1 MKVQFN
7 RLALAEALSLL
18 TSVVPSRTPKPIL
31 KCVRLEASGECVHI
45 YATDLEVGLNYT
57 LSEVQVIE
65 PGEAVLAAD
74 RLCAIVRES
83 LDEVL
88 TLDVEETTCQ
98 IKGSDSHFT
107 IYGQEP
113 DQFPNMPD
121 VEGES
126 DIEVSL
132 LELKRGIKQCLFATA
147 KESSRYA
154 INGVLWEVQ
163 EQKMLLVATDG
174 RRLAQTRVIL
184 IKAPEADANTSIIVP
199 SKTMGL
205 VEKLGGDGNEKISI
219 KLVGSQILLSCSHVS
234 ISSNL
239 VEGNFPKY
247 EDIIPKDFDKRIT
260 LDCEAVASAV
270 RRASL
275 LASEETKGIKLSISE
290 NSLMFSGRA
299 PEAGAAEIT
308 MTIEYAGEPISV
320 GFNPQFLTDALR
332 VIQTPEFELDLG
344 QPDRPG
350 LIRSGSD
357 FQYVLMPINL
367 G

>member
-1 MKVQFN
+1 M
-7 RLALAEALSLL
+7 
-18 TSVVPSRTPKPIL
+18 
-31 KCVRLEASGECVHI
+31 
-45 YATDLEVGLNYT
+45 
-57 LSEVQVIE
+57 
-65 PGEAVLAAD
+65 
-74 RLCAIVRES
+74 
-83 LDEVL
+83 
-88 TLDVEETTCQ
+88 
-98 IKGSDSHFT
+98 
-107 IYGQEP
+107 
-113 DQFPNMPD
+113 
-121 VEGES
+121 
-126 DIEVSL
+126 
-132 LELKRGIKQCLFATA
+132 
-147 KESSRYA
+147 
-154 INGVLWEVQ
+154 
-163 EQKMLLVATDG
+163 
-174 RRLAQTRVIL
+174 
-184 IKAPEADANTSIIVP
+184 
-199 SKTMGL
+199 
-205 VEKLGGDGNEKISI
+205 
-219 KLVGSQILLSCSHVS
+219 S

-247 EDIIPKDFDKRIT
+247 EDIIPKDYDKRIV
-260 LDCEAVASAV
+260 LNSESVASAV

-308 MTIEYAGEPISV
+308 MTIDYSGEAISV

>member
-31 KCVRLEASGECVHI
+31 KCVRFEALADCVHV
-45 YATDLEVGLNYT
+45 YATDLEVGINYV

-65 PGEAVLAAD
+65 PGQTVLAAD
-74 RLCAIVRES
+74 KLSAIVRES
-83 LDEVL
+83 VDEVL
-88 TLDVEETTCQ
+88 TLDVKDGTCE
-98 IKGSDSHFT
+98 IVGCDSHFT

-113 DQFPNMPD
+113 EQFPNIPEVD
-121 VEGES
+121 GQP
-126 DIEVSL
+126 DIEVGL

-154 INGVLWEVQ
+154 INGVLWEI
-163 EQKMLLVATDG
+163 KGRKLMLVATDG
-174 RRLAQTRVIL
+174 RRLAQTNVNL
-184 IKAPEADANTSIIVP
+184 SLAPEAEEGVSIIVP
-199 SKTMGL
+199 SKTMAL
-205 VEKLGGDGNEKISI
+205 VEKLSGDDKEKVSI
-219 KLVGSQILLSCSHVS
+219 QLVGSQILLSCTPVS

-239 VEGNFPKY
+239 VDGNFPKY
-247 EDIIPKDFDKRIT
+247 EDIIPKDFDKRIV
-260 LDCEAVASAV
+260 LNSEAVASAV

-275 LASEETKGIKLSISE
+275 LASEETKGIKLSISD
-290 NSLMFSGRA
+290 NSIMFSGRA

-308 MTIEYAGEPISV
+308 MTIDYSGEPISV

-350 LIRSGSD
+350 LIRSGSE
-357 FQYVLMPINL
+357 FQHVLMPINL

>member
-31 KCVRLEASGECVHI
+31 KCVRLEASAECVHV
-45 YATDLEVGLNYT
+45 YATDLEVGLNYI

-74 RLCAIVRES
+74 RLSAIVRES

-88 TLDVEETTCQ
+88 TLEVEDNTCQ
-98 IKGSDSHFT
+98 ITGSDSHFM

-113 DQFPNMPD
+113 DQFPNVPD
-121 VEGES
+121 VEGPA

-132 LELKRGIKQCLFATA
+132 QELKLGIKQCLFATA

-163 EQKMLLVATDG
+163 DKKMLLVATDG
-174 RRLAQTRVIL
+174 RRLAQTRVNV
-184 IKAPEADANTSIIVP
+184 IKAPEADAGTSVIVP

-205 VEKLGGDGNEKISI
+205 VEKMSGDGKEKVSI
-219 KLVGSQILLSCSHVS
+219 KLVGSQILLSCSIVS

-247 EDIIPKDFDKRIT
+247 EDIIPKDYDKRVMLNT
-260 LDCEAVASAV
+260 EAVASAV

-290 NSLMFSGRA
+290 NALMFSGRA

-308 MTIEYAGEPISV
+308 MAIEYTGEPISV

-332 VIQTPEFELDLG
+332 VIQAPEFELDLG

>member
-1 MKVQFN
+1 
-7 RLALAEALSLL
+7 
-18 TSVVPSRTPKPIL
+18 
-31 KCVRLEASGECVHI
+31 VHI
-45 YATDLEVGLNYT
+45 YATDLEVGINYV

-65 PGEAVLAAD
+65 TGQAVLAAD
-74 RLCAIVRES
+74 RLTAIVRECG
-83 LDEVL
+83 DDVL
-88 TLDVEETTCQ
+88 TLEVEDNTCQ

-113 DQFPNMPD
+113 DQFPSVPGGD
-121 VEGES
+121 GPP
-126 DIEVSL
+126 DIEVGL
-132 LELKRGIKQCLFATA
+132 QELKRGIKQCLFATA

-154 INGVLWEVQ
+154 INGVLWEI
-163 EQKMLLVATDG
+163 KGKKLLLVATDG
-174 RRLAQTRVIL
+174 RRLAKTSVNL
-184 IKAPEADANTSIIVP
+184 IKSPGSEVGPSIIVP
-199 SKTMGL
+199 SKTLGL
-205 VEKLGGDGNEKISI
+205 VEKLGGDSKEKIAI
-219 KLVGSQILLSCSHVS
+219 QWVGNQIIMSCSIVS

-247 EDIIPKDFDKRIT
+247 EDIIPKDYDKRIM
-260 LDCEAVASAV
+260 LNCEVVASAV

-275 LASEETKGIKLSISE
+275 LASEETKGIKLSISDS
-290 NSLMFSGRA
+290 SLMFSGRA

-308 MTIEYAGEPISV
+308 MSIEYSGEPISV

-350 LIRSGSD
+350 LIRSGSE